1 MVRPIQRLIG
11 SIVAFRTAP
20 EDARQTIQPSRR
32 GDELGRAER
41 ELQMMQ
47 QDLRQALIQ
56 RARLAQL
63 GIAVSKISHDL
74 RNMLASAQLVS
85 DRLAASED
93 PTVRQVA
100 PRLVGSIDRAI
111 ELCAQT
117 LRYGKAEEQTP
128 KLQRLYLAA
137 LVDGVATGLGLP
149 ESGTTIDRKSTR
161 LNSS

>member
-1 MVRPIQRLIG
+1 
-11 SIVAFRTAP
+11 
-20 EDARQTIQPSRR
+20 
-32 GDELGRAER
+32 
-41 ELQMMQ
+41 MMQ
-47 QDLRQALIQ
+47 QNLRLALIQ
-56 RARLAQL
+56 RARLAQR

-149 ESGTTIDRKSTR
+149 ESGTTIRWVNAVPPDLELQAAPDQPYRILRTEERRGGKEGCRT
-161 LNSS
+161 